1 MSENLVFEDLEFLLD
16 TAPSDNRNDQRN
28 GPPNAPTSC
37 QAAKTK
43 RRRLAERIAEN
54 DELVRQIKQL
64 EDLKRTAS
72 QVTELYQR
80 EKEQRSELA
89 TRLTEQSERCADLE
103 KQLDVTQLNCEQLQ
117 SELDTKGLPVDA
129 KEMICVFLQLTQR
142 LKDDSSHPSSL
153 MRRETN
159 LARKLKDYCKSA
171 NIIIPPPPI
180 KSPSN
185 KRTKTTTTTA
195 FAATQT
201 ESQTTQA
208 VQPAEAQP
216 ELPKMCSIGVQNEN
230 LKSTRDQGTQHINTT
245 TTRGTTTASLI
256 EMPLR
261 STRDQGTQHKNT
273 TTTRGTTTASF
284 IKMHDVSTCFPE
296 PKPPL
301 SAYQILDK
309 MLSWNK
315 TFITPLSPIRDD
327 TPPATETTSI
337 GTCTFL
343 CNVQREIDYLPDLP
357 AQLKRSDSRPPSRGS
372 VKDEKSNPM
381 SSYGQHMAKELLN
394 FLPQNQSILANLPPH
409 VFEEIWQVMG
419 QMVLVVLQRR
429 SSNSSLLTPAPTIS
443 QADFSSWFDALYE
456 SSLNQTQS
464 SKGKPRYPTSLAVQ
478 LQSNLFKATDFDAS
492 ATGVDVGTDTI
503 LDAPASP
510 PTISQELTPI
520 RLPITPKVRFAYKKK
535 CKKKKRPKRIKHDTT
550 ETAVNFL
557 TTLYSFHNPDCD
569 DLDNELNAEELKLL
583 QLTTTA
589 TTIGELNSSATVE
602 QLTEVEETVKQ
613 LPKSP
618 MRAESDQR
626 VENRTM
632 AGESCEQLT
641 TSPGRVE
648 QPTLFACRELPTKCR
663 VTDEQSAT
671 TAGRIGQLTMTR
683 ERDKQ
688 RTTSELRVENLTMV
702 GESCEQLA
710 TPTKRFKQ
718 PIKSALRVQ
727 HPKSYAVGVVDV
739 LTSETEEQMTTSA
752 GRVEQPTKSAIS
764 VEQPMPS
771 AVRDG
776 ELPLFGESCEQLETS
791 AKRFKQPTKCALRAI
806 QRRCSE
812 QPTSSTVGD
821 FPLFGESCEQLA
833 TSAKRFKQPM
843 KSALRVNQRRS
854 SEQPT
859 SSTIRVGELPLL
871 GMPCEDSV
879 TSANRFKQPKKSPPR
894 VNQRRSSEQPTPS
907 RVTVE
912 DLFGESWEPFTTT
925 ETSLEPPTISA
936 PIYEQCTT
944 TVQPETW
951 SSRNIVDKPTKRMGQ
966 AESFAM
972 PQLPDSEATAKLVQ
986 GDQSIGDTCEDGNES
1001 DTDSLHDLII
1011 DYNEDTVPSDTETAV
1026 ELPEVEQN
1034 YHITRP
1040 SLSPVMPSVSKRK
1053 RKASTSSSDSPQP
1066 VVKRLTRLQA
1076 KKLQNWAHE
1085 TQVESSEA
1093 AQNSQPNSPDWVS
1106 DTKEQASEPVK
1117 ISRPSN
1123 VDSGESPMS
1132 PVGAAESDEW
1142 DSEPIQIPLDP
1153 PGGAQFS
1160 SEPMSLLNYVIQDL
1174 KKNPPKR
1181 GLQMQQPKKE
1191 HKAQLHRYIMNF
1203 LMNAGPLKPTTLSS
1217 TDETLVISTIIQA
1230 VEELE
1235 LDAVEGDVLDRL
1247 LSLVKQLESRSCAFI
1262 QRFMNTLEKR
1272 LFHPKNRLTTKVS
1285 QKFVRLY
1292 LQLIGV
1298 QASLV
1303 VPGKQYANPAR
1314 LLLIKILYHY
1324 KEDMPLLVLDVLCRF
1339 PTVLPHREERDYDN
1353 SDPLITVIK
1362 HLLMNTKYDM
1372 TDAAGPDRALL
1383 SKLRFEYH
1391 FQPFE
1396 PAPRQVIDN
1405 LVEKVKA
1412 GRLNQLC
1419 YAFALFCRRCQL
1431 VSVFKELLNTQLVPL
1446 ANSYCDLAVQSE
1458 EYDERLEC
1466 LLQCI
1471 SMIVKQVPLDANYDI
1486 TPYLSLFKRLLVA
1499 VPRARVQEAAVQ
1511 AILRTQRF
1519 GFAFALDALQNYRPN
1534 YPLTPMTRAMLRSF
1548 AERRRQY
1555 QMPMNKKS
1563 SQ

>member
-1 MSENLVFEDLEFLLD
+1 MVFEDLDFLLE
-16 TAPSDNRNDQRN
+16 TPPSDNRKDQQDV
-28 GPPNAPTSC
+28 PPNGPTSC

-54 DELVRQIKQL
+54 DELVRQIRQL

-80 EKEQRSELA
+80 EKEQRSDLA
-89 TRLTEQSERCADLE
+89 RRLTEQSERFAELE

-153 MRRETN
+153 LRRETN

-180 KSPSN
+180 KSPTS
-185 KRTKTTTTTA
+185 KRTKTITTTSTA
-195 FAATQT
+195 AATQT
-201 ESQTTQA
+201 ETQTTQA
-208 VQPAEAQP
+208 VETQTTQAVETQTAAALP
-216 ELPKMCSIGVQNEN
+216 ELPKMISIGVQSEN

-245 TTRGTTTASLI
+245 TTRGTTTPSFI
-256 EMPLR
+256 EMTPK

-284 IKMHDVSTCFPE
+284 IKMHDVGTCFPE

-301 SAYQILDK
+301 SAHQILDK

-327 TPPATETTSI
+327 TPPALETTSI

-372 VKDEKSNPM
+372 VKDEKSNPIG
-381 SSYGQHMAKELLN
+381 SYGHYMAKELLN

-429 SSNSSLLTPAPTIS
+429 SSNSSLATQPQPTPAPAIS

-456 SSLNQTQS
+456 SSLNQTLS
-464 SKGKPRYPTSLAVQ
+464 SKGKPRCPRSQAVQ

-492 ATGVDVGTDTI
+492 ATGVDVGTDPI
-503 LDAPASP
+503 SDAPASP

-535 CKKKKRPKRIKHDTT
+535 CKPKKKKRPNRIKDDTT

-557 TTLYSFHNPDCD
+557 SSLVSFQNPDCD
-569 DLDNELNAEELKLL
+569 DLDNELSAEELKLL
-583 QLTTTA
+583 QLTTSAA
-589 TTIGELNSSATVE
+589 TIKDLNSSGTIEQLTATEETVE
-602 QLTEVEETVKQ
+602 QPMPAMRVEQ
-613 LPKSP
+613 PKKV
-618 MRAESDQR
+618 DQR
-626 VENRTM
+626 VENLTM
-632 AGESCEQLT
+632 DRESCD
-641 TSPGRVE
+641 
-648 QPTLFACRELPTKCR
+648 QPPSFAWRENPNMFPETR
-663 VTDEQSAT
+663 EQSAT
-671 TAGRIGQLTMTR
+671 TAGRIGRQTLSR
-683 ERDKQ
+683 EKAEQ
-688 RTTSELRVENLTMV
+688 RTTAEERVENLPM
-702 GESCEQLA
+702 EEDLWEQSA
-710 TPTKRFKQ
+710 TSTKKFKK
-718 PIKSALRVQ
+718 PMKSALRVQ
-727 HPKSYAVGVVDV
+727 KRKSYSKEVEDI
-739 LTSETEEQMTTSA
+739 TTTRETEEQLPTSA
-752 GRVEQPTKSAIS
+752 EKVEQPTS
-764 VEQPMPS
+764 VEQQ
-771 AVRDG
+771 
-776 ELPLFGESCEQLETS
+776 LPLLE
-791 AKRFKQPTKCALRAI
+791 
-806 QRRCSE
+806 
-812 QPTSSTVGD
+812 
-821 FPLFGESCEQLA
+821 ESCEQLA
-833 TSAKRFKQPM
+833 TSAKRFKQPL

-859 SSTIRVGELPLL
+859 SSTVGVGQLPFF
-871 GMPCEDSV
+871 GESCEQLA
-879 TSANRFKQPKKSPPR
+879 TSTESFVQPTKTPLR
-894 VNQRRSSEQPTPS
+894 VNQRRSSEQPTSTTGRVGESGTSTESFIQPTKSPLRVNQRRSSEQPNPS
-907 RVTVE
+907 RARFE
-912 DLFGESWEPFTTT
+912 ELFGESWEP
-925 ETSLEPPTISA
+925 ETSIEPPTIAA
-936 PIYEQCTT
+936 PIYEQFTST
-944 TVQPETW
+944 
-951 SSRNIVDKPTKRMGQ
+951 SL
-966 AESFAM
+966 AESFAT
-972 PQLPDSEATAKLVQ
+972 PRLPDVEATVKHVQ
-986 GDQSIGDTCEDGNES
+986 VDPAMEDTIEDGNES
-1001 DTDSLHDLII
+1001 DTDSVHDLII
-1011 DYNEDTVPSDTETAV
+1011 DFNDETVPSDTETAA

-1034 YHITRP
+1034 YHIARP
-1040 SLSPVMPSVSKRK
+1040 SLSPVMPSIGKRK

-1076 KKLQNWAHE
+1076 KKLQNWAQE
-1085 TQVESSEA
+1085 AEVESSEV
-1093 AQNSQPNSPDWVS
+1093 AQNSSPGSPHWVNE
-1106 DTKEQASEPVK
+1106 TKVDVSKPVK
-1117 ISRPSN
+1117 ISQTSY
-1123 VDSGESPMS
+1123 VDSCESPMS
-1132 PVGAAESDEW
+1132 PVGTADNDDW

-1153 PGGAQFS
+1153 PGGAQYS

-1174 KKNPPKR
+1174 KKNPPPQR
-1181 GLQMQQPKKE
+1181 GVQKQQPKKE
-1191 HKAQLHRYIMNF
+1191 HKAQLHRYIMNY
-1203 LMNAGPLKPTTLSS
+1203 LMNAGPLKATTLSN
-1217 TDETLVISTIIQA
+1217 TDETLVISTITQA

-1235 LDAVEGDVLDRL
+1235 LEAVNGDVLDRL

-1285 QKFVRLY
+1285 QKYVRLY

-1324 KEDMPLLVLDVLCRF
+1324 NDDMPLLVLDVLSHF
-1339 PTVLPHREERDYDN
+1339 PTVLPHREERAYDN

-1372 TDAAGPDRALL
+1372 TDPAGPDRALL

-1396 PAPRQVIDN
+1396 PAPRQVVDN

-1412 GRLNQLC
+1412 GRLDNLC
-1419 YAFALFCRRCQL
+1419 YAFALFCRRCQMQ
-1431 VSVFKELLNTQLVPL
+1431 SMYKELLNTQLVPL

-1471 SMIVKQVPLDANYDI
+1471 SMIVKQVPLDAHYDI
-1486 TPYLSLFKRLLVA
+1486 TPYLALFNRLLVA

-1519 GFAFALDALQNYRPN
+1519 GFAFALEALQTYRPN
-1534 YPLTPMTRAMLRSF
+1534 YPLTPMTRAMLRTF

-1555 QMPMNKKS
+1555 QMPKNRKS
-1563 SQ
+1563 IQ